1 MPTLQLTI
9 NQTSAM
15 TTRYL
20 IKQATVMPFT
30 LQPDGALDLET
41 RVQDVLIVEDR
52 IVEVADH
59 IELDSEP
66 IQVIDA
72 RDHLLVPGFVN
83 AHAHSVEILEKGR
96 YEALPLEAW
105 MLYTYPPLKGKHLSP
120 RMCYLRTMLGALEMV
135 KSGATTIQDDLIEL
149 PYITPEIFAA
159 VAQAYVDIGLRVSLT
174 HHVINLPLYKTIPY
188 LEGFLPDDVRQDLD
202 ALTGLDDDTWV
213 SMFKSFHTDWH
224 GKEGLITLALAPSAP
239 QRVTPDLMHQIGDLS
254 ESLDIPIHTH
264 MLETKTQAVT
274 GSEFYGSGETVVS
287 YGKKHGIL
295 THRTAIA
302 HGIWLTDRDVELI
315 AEAGATVVH
324 NVVSNHRLCSG
335 IAPIR
340 QLMDAGVNIALG
352 SDGMSSNDSFNMFDV
367 LKMAGQVHSVTH
379 SDYSRYP
386 RARDVLK
393 WGTYGGAKSALLQ
406 EQVGAIAPGFK
417 ADCVLYDLNTTS
429 FIPRGDLP
437 IHLVYAEHGTSIRK
451 VFING
456 QLVVEDGTVLTV
468 DESALLGE
476 LQDLLAEYEP
486 ERAELYQQAER
497 LMPAIEATY
506 QKAMA
511 QPLPIDRFTRIEK

>member
-1 MPTLQLTI
+1 
-9 NQTSAM
+9 M
-15 TTRYL
+15 TTSRYL
-20 IKQATVMPFT
+20 IKQATVLPFT
-30 LQPDGALDLET
+30 PQGDGTLDLEA
-41 RVQDVLIVEDR
+41 RIQDVLIVDDR
-52 IVEVADH
+52 IAEVADH
-59 IELDSEP
+59 IEAGSEST
-66 IQVIDA
+66 QVIDA
-72 RDHLLVPGFVN
+72 RNHLLIPGFVN

-105 MLYTYPPLKGKHLSP
+105 MLYTYPPLKRQHFTP
-120 RMCYLRTMLGALEMV
+120 RLCYLRTMLGALEMV

-174 HHVINLPLYKTIPY
+174 HHAINLPLYKTIPY

-202 ALTGLDDDTWV
+202 AMEGLSDADWLG
-213 SMFKSFHTDWH
+213 MFKDFYADWH

-239 QRVTPDLMHQIGDLS
+239 QRVTPELMHQIAELS
-254 ESLDIPIHTH
+254 ESLDLPIHTH

-274 GSEFYGSGETVVS
+274 GPEFYGPGESVVS
-287 YGKKHGIL
+287 YAKRHGIL

-315 AEAGATVVH
+315 AEANATVVH

-379 SDYSRYP
+379 PDYSRYP
-386 RARDVLK
+386 RVRDVLK
-393 WGTYGGAKSALLQ
+393 WGTYGGARSALLQ
-406 EQVGAIAPGFK
+406 DQVGAIAPGLK

-437 IHLVYAEHGTSIRK
+437 IHLVYAEHGQSIRK

-456 QLVVEDGTVLTV
+456 QLVVEDGSVQTV

-476 LQDLLAEYEP
+476 LQDLLTEYEP
-486 ERAELYQQAER
+486 ERDTLYEQAER

-511 QPLPIDRFTRIEK
+511 QPLPIERFTRIEK

>member
-1 MPTLQLTI
+1 
-9 NQTSAM
+9 M

-30 LQPDGALDLET
+30 LQSDGALDLEP
-41 RVQDVLIVEDR
+41 RVQDVLIVGDQ

-59 IELDSEP
+59 IELGPEP
-66 IQVIDA
+66 MQIIDA
-72 RDHLLVPGFVN
+72 HDHLLVPGFVN

-96 YEALPLEAW
+96 YEAMPLELW
-105 MLYTYPPLKGKHLSP
+105 MLYSYPPLKGKHLTP
-120 RMCYLRTMLGALEMV
+120 RMCYLRTMLGALEVV
-135 KSGATTIQDDLIEL
+135 KSGATTLQDDLIEL

-159 VAQAYVDIGLRVSLT
+159 VAQAYVDVGLRVSLT

-188 LEGFLPDDVRQDLD
+188 LEDFLPDDVRQDLD
-202 ALTGLDDDTWV
+202 AMAGIDDGTWL
-213 SMFKSFHTDWH
+213 SLFKSFYADWH
-224 GKEGLITLALAPSAP
+224 GKEGLMTLALAPSAP
-239 QRVTPDLMHQIGDLS
+239 QRVTPDLMHQIADLS

-264 MLETKTQAVT
+264 MLETKIQAVT
-274 GSEFYGSGETVVS
+274 GPEFYGPGESVVS

-302 HGIWLTDRDVELI
+302 HGIWLTDRDVEMI

-367 LKMAGQVHSVTH
+367 LKMAGQVHSVTRP
-379 SDYSRYP
+379 DYSRSP

-406 EQVGAIAPGFK
+406 DQVGAIAPGFK
-417 ADCVLYDLNTTS
+417 ADCVLYDLKTTN

-437 IHLVYAEHGTSIRK
+437 IHLVYAEHGSSIRK

-486 ERAELYQQAER
+486 ERAELYRQAER
-497 LMPAIEATY
+497 FIPAIEATY

-511 QPLPIDRFTRIEK
+511 QSLPIERFTRIEQ